1 MNNNLKKLVIAS
13 AISAGLSWAV
23 NAQTKEIRD
32 QIDFISKQNIWHSFG
47 DLSNSLWV
55 SIETLEWKT
64 IVWVKFLKVWEK
76 AWALLELKWWKDYQ
90 SVFLTWTWNGKNMWL
105 KATVWEMQKE
115 LTWMSL

>member
-55 SIETLEWKT
+55 SIETLDWKT
-64 IVWVKFLKVWEK
+64 IVWVKFLKVIEK
-76 AWALLELKWWKDYQ
+76 ARA
-90 SVFLTWTWNGKNMWL
+90 
-105 KATVWEMQKE
+105 
-115 LTWMSL
+115 